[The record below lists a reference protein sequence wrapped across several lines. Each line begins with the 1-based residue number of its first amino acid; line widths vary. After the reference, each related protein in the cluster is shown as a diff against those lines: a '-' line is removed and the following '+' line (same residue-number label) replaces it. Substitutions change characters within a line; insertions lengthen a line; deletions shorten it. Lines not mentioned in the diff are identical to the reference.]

1 MPVGVGVVKIW
12 GTQPDK
18 IDEAE
23 DRDRWMA
30 LLERLEI
37 RQPPGGV
44 ATNEQEALAIANGL
58 TYPCMVRRTA
68 AQPHSNKPL
77 PKVHSN
83 LGRAHAQLRGGSSVR
98 HGSAFAAAQPERA
111 SWVCRPLQVRPS
123 FVLGGRAMEIVY
135 SDADIHRYVNTASA
149 PSSAAQCGTAQHSAA

>member
-1 MPVGVGVVKIW
+1 MPAGVGVVKIW

-68 AQPHSNKPL
+68 AQPHSNRPL
-77 PKVHSN
+77 PKPRQSARPAERK
-83 LGRAHAQLRGGSSVR
+83 LSVR

-149 PSSAAQCGTAQHSAA
+149 PSSAAQCGTTQPSAA